1 MASSAPTG
9 PHEVGY
15 AFPSVTFEV
24 TKEMIRGYAEASY
37 DFNPLHLDENWM
49 EGAEFGHTSYGGV
62 IAHGLMTY
70 SIVGR
75 MITDVVYPL
84 GGWHERCEM
93 RFTAPVRPGD
103 TITATGQV
111 THVRRLGD
119 EYLYAASVEARN
131 ADGVVVEAGDAMG
144 RVPAA

>member
-1 MASSAPTG
+1 MTG

-15 AFPSVTFEV
+15 AFPPVTFEV
-24 TKEMIRGYAEASY
+24 TQEMIRRYAEASY
-37 DFNPLHLDENWM
+37 DFNPLHLDEGWM
-49 EGAEFGHTSYGGV
+49 ESAAFGATRYGGV

-70 SIVGR
+70 SVVGR

-103 TITATGQV
+103 TITTTGRV
-111 THVRRLGD
+111 THVRRLGGD
-119 EYLYAASVEARN
+119 VLYTAAVEARN
-131 ADGVVVEAGDAMG
+131 QDGTVVEAGDAMG